1 MRNINLLITI
11 LLVIIIASPR
21 VNAQKFRMDSAFCD
35 SIISN
40 FFLNTLHKGKCK
52 RIYILTDSVVF
63 FKNGKT
69 LVPKVNKIE
78 IEEIS
83 SMPKNSYRIE
93 LTSASKII
101 DNGCGVKVTYE
112 VTKKSRKRNIWFL
125 DDYYTFLIYFDEF
138 TRKIELQNGL
148 ANTVIFSDLQK

>member
-1 MRNINLLITI
+1 MIF
-11 LLVIIIASPR
+11 IASPR
-21 VNAQKFRMDSAFCD
+21 ANAQKYRMDSAFCD

-40 FFLNTLHKGKCK
+40 FFLNTLNKGKCK
-52 RIYILTDSVVF
+52 KIYILTDSVVF
-63 FKNGKT
+63 LKNGKS
-69 LVPKVNKIE
+69 LVSKINKIE
-78 IEEIS
+78 SEEIS
-83 SMPKNSYRIE
+83 SIPKNSYRIE

-101 DNGCGVKVTYE
+101 DNGYGVKVTYE

-138 TRKIELQNGL
+138 TRKIELQKGL